1 MILHDKTGE
10 IISVI
15 PASTGGRANDSG
27 QTDGD
32 LLIERLGTT
41 NEVTNTSFK
50 GQLARFGI
58 VENDIGSN
66 AASTLAK
73 DLFNLYTL

>member
-1 MILHDKTGE
+1 M
-10 IISVI
+10 
-15 PASTGGRANDSG
+15 NDSG
-27 QTDGD
+27 QTDGE

-41 NEVTNTSFK
+41 NEVTNTGFK

-58 VENDIGSN
+58 MENDIGSN